1 MTKRAV
7 LVVCMVLLLI
17 LSMAIAVA
25 CDNSDKEP
33 IDNGGSGII
42 DGGGGNGGNGGN
54 NGGVNNGN
62 NEEIL
67 NERELVD
74 LSQYLTYQVV
84 GDDLSVKGLQED
96 KKNAVSGVIDSG
108 SQYID
113 KAKIVIPDY
122 YKGKKVIGVESE
134 AFSGCIGLR
143 SITIPD
149 SVTSI
154 GFSAF
159 SGCSNLTKM
168 VIPFVGN
175 TKDGSGDTH
184 FGYIFGASSYSYN
197 SSYVPS
203 SLESVILTGGN
214 SIGDYAFNGCT
225 GLTSITI
232 PNSVTSIGSGAFSGC
247 SNFAEI
253 TIPFV
258 GAMAGKMSSD
268 TYQYPF
274 GYIFGESSFTGG
286 VATDQYY
293 YGSSTSST
301 TSTTYYIPSTL
312 KSVTVTGGNI
322 LYGAFSECTNLT
334 SVTIGKGVI
343 SIGRSAFYNCH
354 SLISIAIADSVTSI
368 GEYAFLGCIS
378 LIEVYNKSVL
388 DIIAGSED
396 NGMLGYYAKNIYIQ
410 EGKSKLNTDKYGYVK
425 YTDGADKILVKYT
438 GSETNLTLPGGITEI
453 NQGAFSSCS
462 SLTSIT
468 IPNSVTSIGN
478 SAFSGCSS
486 LTSIAIPNSV
496 TSIGSGAFSSCS
508 SLTSIIIPD
517 SVSSIEYGTFSN
529 CSSLTSITIPDSVT
543 SIGDRAFYFCHSLTS
558 ITIPD
563 SVTSIGD
570 YTFAFCIS
578 LTSIK
583 FQGVKLQWDA
593 ISKGNYWNDA
603 IRSYTIY
610 CTDGSIG

>member
-1 MTKRAV
+1 MKKKIV
-7 LVVCMVLLLI
+7 LVMCMIMLLI
-17 LSMAIAVA
+17 MSMAIAVA
-25 CDNSDKEP
+25 CDNKDKEP
-33 IDNGGSGII
+33 IDNGDSGII
-42 DGGGGNGGNGGN
+42 DDGGNGGNGEN
-54 NGGVNNGN
+54 NGDGDNSNNDEN
-62 NEEIL
+62 LNEE
-67 NERELVD
+67 EYVD
-74 LSQYLTYQVV
+74 VSQYLTYQVV

-96 KKNAVSGVIDSG
+96 KKNAVSGVIDRG

-143 SITIPD
+143 SITIPN

-154 GFSAF
+154 GYGAF
-159 SGCSNLTKM
+159 KGCSNLTKM

-343 SIGRSAFYNCH
+343 NIGRSAFYNCH

-508 SLTSIIIPD
+508 SLTSI
-517 SVSSIEYGTFSN
+517 
-529 CSSLTSITIPDSVT
+529 TIPDSVT

-603 IRSYTIY
+603 IRSYTVY
-610 CTDGSIG
+610 CTDGTISK